1 MFRYYYCYWW
11 TDWPNTQL
19 YTELTS
25 ELIGRETSAE
35 ESGHFQEVLSVFP
48 MKMKTLWVS
57 KFINEALL
65 LLWNQYF
72 LDLGQ
77 FYPKARWKCI
87 CVIRYS
93 SLKSLSFSASIEQSC
108 SVIFFFQL
116 ALWFVFKTFWGFR
129 PLVIQLPEWLEQMCS
144 ASRNILMQ
152 PGHWFT
158 P

>member
-108 SVIFFFQL
+108 SVIFFFFNWL
-116 ALWFVFKTFWGFR
+116 FGLSLPGCRETFGIASRVPSTVSHFKT
-129 PLVIQLPEWLEQMCS
+129 E
-144 ASRNILMQ
+144 
-152 PGHWFT
+152 PGTSFET
-158 P
+158 L